1 MEGYLQLKEESFSCL
16 LVMHFFHCGVYLK
29 GFHGN
34 TGLIIPC
41 IGRSDKDYG
50 GFPTLPILP
59 QALFALV
66 LIGRSETQSG
76 NLIRHKPVKDI

>member
-1 MEGYLQLKEESFSCL
+1 MEGYLQQKEESFSCL

-41 IGRSDKDYG
+41 IGRSDRLWG
-50 GFPTLPILP
+50 IPPPILP

-66 LIGRSETQSG
+66 LIGRSEIQSG
-76 NLIRHKPVKDI
+76 NLIMHKPVEDI